1 MDEVHSWVWAAT
13 DVAEGREK
21 MHDWGGFLIRPWVTA
36 SPSSST
42 PRGAHFAASLT
53 GTAEGGCTLRFAR
66 FVTAGAVLRPSAHSP

>member
-1 MDEVHSWVWAAT
+1 
-13 DVAEGREK
+13 
-21 MHDWGGFLIRPWVTA
+21 MHDRGGFLIRPWVTA

-53 GTAEGGCTLRFAR
+53 GTAEGGCTPRFAR